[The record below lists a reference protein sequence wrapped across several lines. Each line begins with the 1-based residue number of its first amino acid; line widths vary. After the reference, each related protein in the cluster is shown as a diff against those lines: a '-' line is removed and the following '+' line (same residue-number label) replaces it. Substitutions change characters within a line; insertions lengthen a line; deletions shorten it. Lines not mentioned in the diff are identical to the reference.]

1 MFLNRPQWRK
11 SMNQRERL
19 VAASLEE
26 IYRGPYNTYLALLK
40 KWQVSKSINF
50 KIFPLFFIYKKDM
63 KQMFF

>member
-1 MFLNRPQWRK
+1 
-11 SMNQRERL
+11 MNQRERL